1 VQDRTGV
8 YLPERMNPPASATL
22 SQLVQVFL
30 DEYLPHRR
38 ALSPRTVESYRDAL
52 RLLLEHLEAQIGR
65 SSAHI
70 ALSDCTSQRIQS
82 FLDHLEFER
91 HNSVH
96 SRNLRLAAVRTF
108 LRFAADS
115 GASPAAIESA
125 LRVPAK
131 RFARPK
137 PQFLSHAQM
146 CAIIGGSDNSWIGR
160 RDHAL
165 LSLLYDTA
173 ATVSEIIRLRL
184 EHIDLDGDPHALLRS
199 SRRARSV
206 PLRPATVAALR
217 AWLVLNPSRAPEA
230 ALFPNQRGA
239 AMTATC
245 VRRRLALAVARAA
258 LVDPELRQR
267 RVSPRLVR
275 HTAAM
280 HLLQCG
286 TDLGLISHWL
296 GHDTP
301 ATMHNHARA
310 YRMLGEQ
317 SGLPCADAL
326 SSLPGRARERGTRGF
341 GVDAPE
347 RSP

>member
-1 VQDRTGV
+1 
-8 YLPERMNPPASATL
+8 MNPPASATL

-30 DEYLPHRR
+30 DEYLPHQR

-65 SSAHI
+65 WPAHI
-70 ALSDCTSQRIQS
+70 GLADCTPQRIQS

-108 LRFAADS
+108 LRFAAES
-115 GASPAAIESA
+115 GASPAGAIESA

-131 RFARPK
+131 RFSRPK
-137 PQFLSHAQM
+137 PQFLSHEQM
-146 CAIIGGSDNSWIGR
+146 RAIIGGSDDSWIGR

-173 ATVSEIIRLRL
+173 ATVSEIIRLR
-184 EHIDLDGDPHALLRS
+184 HADFDGDPQVRLRGT
-199 SRRARSV
+199 RRVRSV
-206 PLRPATVAALR
+206 PLRASTVAALH
-217 AWLVLNPSRAPEA
+217 AWLALNPLRAPEA
-230 ALFPNQRGA
+230 ALFPNQRGDT
-239 AMTATC
+239 MTATC
-245 VRRRLALAVARAA
+245 VRRRLALAVTRAA
-258 LVDPELRQR
+258 IVDPELRRR

-286 TDLGLISHWL
+286 TDLSLISHWL
-296 GHDTP
+296 GHDSP

-317 SGLPCADAL
+317 SGLPCADAF

>member
-1 VQDRTGV
+1 
-8 YLPERMNPPASATL
+8 MNPPASVTL
-22 SQLVQVFL
+22 SQLVQIFL

-38 ALSPRTVESYRDAL
+38 ALSPRTVDSYRDAL
-52 RLLLEHLEAQIGR
+52 RLLLEHLEARIGR
-65 SSAHI
+65 SPAHI
-70 ALSDCTSQRIQS
+70 ALADCTSQRVQS

-96 SRNLRLAAVRTF
+96 SRNLRLAAVRSF

-115 GASPAAIESA
+115 GAAPAAAIESA

-137 PQFLSHAQM
+137 PQFLSHGQM
-146 CAIIGGSDNSWIGR
+146 CAIIGGSDHSWIGR

-184 EHIDLDGDPHALLRS
+184 QHVDLDGDPHVQLRGT
-199 SRRARSV
+199 RRVRSV
-206 PLRPATVAALR
+206 PLRAATVAALH
-217 AWLVLNPSRAPEA
+217 AWLALDPLRAPEA

-258 LVDPELRQR
+258 IMDPDLHRR

-286 TDLGLISHWL
+286 TELSLISQWL

-326 SSLPGRARERGTRGF
+326 SSLPGRARERGARGF